1 MPETAVWGAAVV
13 CFLAAAYVLSRKNV
27 HIFQLNSYK
36 PEVQKKW
43 IREHIVTLLS
53 GSVWALGAVFLVRE
67 LGKTGML
74 LTAALFLAVA
84 LLNLPK
90 KAKVPLKFTARVKRL
105 FASYML
111 IHAAVAAASFTAPG
125 SEAFFAMV
133 FSLLLVG
140 APWLVPAANALNRP
154 MEQAINRRYIRQAE
168 EILAGMPALKVI
180 GVTGS
185 YGKTSVKFFLEKLLS
200 VKYNVLVT
208 PENYNTTLGVVRT
221 VRERL
226 RATHEI
232 FVCEMGARN
241 RGDIAEICRLVR
253 PGMGVITSVGPQ
265 HLESFGT
272 IENVT
277 DTKFELA
284 DALPG
289 DGTIFLNL
297 DNEYIRER
305 KTAAKRVGYGTE
317 YGEYRAEDI
326 RVDENGTSFT
336 VKGVRFVTRLLG
348 KHNVQNICAAIAV
361 ADTLGISLDRLVRP
375 VRQLESVP
383 HRMQLLGEGDR
394 LIVDDAYNSNPVGA
408 AAALELLGGFDGCRV
423 LVTPGM
429 VELGEKQYEL
439 NRELGR
445 KAAGCCDRV
454 ILMGAAHAAPIR
466 EGLLE
471 AGFDPERISVAEKL
485 DEAMALADGFMPG
498 SRRMILLEN
507 DLPDNY

>member
-1 MPETAVWGAAVV
+1 MPETAMWCAAVV
-13 CFLAAAYVLSRKNV
+13 CFLAAAYVLSRKNI

-43 IREHIVTLLS
+43 IREHIGQLMA
-53 GSVWALGAVFLVRE
+53 GSVWSLGAVFLVRE
-67 LGKTGML
+67 LGGPGML

-84 LLNLPK
+84 LVNLPK

-105 FASYML
+105 IASYML
-111 IHAAVAAASFTAPG
+111 LHAAVAAASYTAPG
-125 SEAFFAMV
+125 SEAFFAMI

-140 APWLVPAANALNRP
+140 APWLVTAADAVNRP

-168 EILAGMPALKVI
+168 AILADMPSLTVI

-208 PENYNTTLGVVRT
+208 PANYNTTLGVVRT

-253 PGMGVITSVGPQ
+253 PKMGVITSVGPQ
-265 HLESFGT
+265 HLESFGS
-272 IENVT
+272 IENVA
-277 DTKFELA
+277 DTKFELI
-284 DALPG
+284 DALPE
-289 DGTIFLNL
+289 DGTAFLNL

-305 KTAAKRVGYGTE
+305 KVSVRCVGYGTQ
-317 YGEYRAEDI
+317 YGEYRAEDV
-326 RVDENGTSFT
+326 RVDEEGTGFT

-348 KHNVQNICAAIAV
+348 KHNIQNICAAIAV

-375 VRQLESVP
+375 VRRLESVP

-408 AAALELLGGFDGCRV
+408 AAALELLAGFDGCRV
-423 LVTPGM
+423 LITPGM
-429 VELGEKQYEL
+429 VELGAKQYEL

-445 KAAGCCDRV
+445 QAAACCDRV
-454 ILMGAAHAAPIR
+454 ILMGEAHAGPIR
-466 EGLLE
+466 DGLLE
-471 AGFDPERISVAEKL
+471 AGFDPERISVAERL
-485 DEAMALADGFMPG
+485 DDAMAMADAFLPG